1 MCIWCVLLA
10 YAAWRFR
17 LATPGAVG
25 LAMFFAALICTTVL
39 SLLLCILLYTDIAD
53 KNRLAAEVRRMAPW
67 VLVLSI
73 IIGLL
78 ASVMAVMV
86 ADTHTFLAVF
96 LTVMGIVIGVTVLT
110 FKPAM
115 DRGVLSS
122 KDLT

>member
-25 LAMFFAALICTTVL
+25 LAMFFAALICTTLL

>member
-1 MCIWCVLLA
+1 MGIWCVLLA

>member
-1 MCIWCVLLA
+1 MGIWCVLLA

-53 KNRLAAEVRRMAPW
+53 KNRLEAEVRRMAPW

-86 ADTHTFLAVF
+86 AATHTVLAMF
-96 LTVMGIVIGVTVLT
+96 LTVMGIVIVVTVLT

>member
-78 ASVMAVMV
+78 AWVMAVMV
-86 ADTHTFLAVF
+86 AATHTVLAVF
-96 LTVMGIVIGVTVLT
+96 LILMGTKFGVMVLT
-110 FKPAM
+110 LKPTM